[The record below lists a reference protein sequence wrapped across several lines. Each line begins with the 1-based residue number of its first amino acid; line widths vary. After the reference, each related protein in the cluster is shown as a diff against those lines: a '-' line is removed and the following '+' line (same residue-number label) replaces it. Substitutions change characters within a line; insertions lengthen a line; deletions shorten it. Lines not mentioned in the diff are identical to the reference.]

1 MNILLT
7 GATSGLGLN
16 LVKNLIKKKQIKKI
30 ICLGRDFSKI
40 QYLKGQFKKK
50 IIFAKCDLSEKRNI
64 DKIIKKLKFI
74 STIDILINNAGMITI
89 NRQLNSLNI
98 NKIFFINFIAPI
110 YLILKLKNKI
120 YKSKKK
126 LIINIVSHAN
136 NVNLQNLKKKDLY
149 NNDNSWE
156 QYKRSKFFLILFTYF
171 FNSFNKIQCICINPG
186 RIRTCFG
193 KDSFFLIRKIYYLYN
208 YIFGKNPSKIS
219 IKITRIIFKKDHKTI
234 YYNFHDK
241 KKFYYDKKKK
251 EVIKNVLNNLST
263 IFKEIPKY

>member
-1 MNILLT
+1 
-7 GATSGLGLN
+7 
-16 LVKNLIKKKQIKKI
+16 
-30 ICLGRDFSKI
+30 
-40 QYLKGQFKKK
+40 
-50 IIFAKCDLSEKRNI
+50 
-64 DKIIKKLKFI
+64 
-74 STIDILINNAGMITI
+74 MITI

-186 RIRTCFG
+186 RIRTYFG
-193 KDSFFLIRKIYYLYN
+193 KDSFFLITLS
-208 YIFGKNPSKIS
+208 IFA
-219 IKITRIIFKKDHKTI
+219 KTC
-234 YYNFHDK
+234 
-241 KKFYYDKKKK
+241 
-251 EVIKNVLNNLST
+251 L
-263 IFKEIPKY
+263 